1 MYDIDGY
8 GEMITDCVR
17 MRAYTEAL
25 RACISPDSVV
35 LDLGTGAGILA
46 FIACRLGARRVHAI
60 EPSPIIEVAREIA
73 SANGMAEV
81 IDFHQGLSTETS
93 LPERVDV
100 IVSDL
105 RGVLPLHEGHL
116 PAIIDARRRFLKAG
130 GVLIPRADRLWAAIV
145 ESPELHR
152 RVASPWLE
160 NAHALDMS
168 AGASLAANTWRKAR
182 VGPEQLVSEP
192 VLCGVLDYGNLES
205 SDFHAEIAFIVARSA
220 PAHGFCLWFDADL
233 APAVGFSNAPGEP
246 ELIYGSAHF
255 RWPRALQ
262 LAQGDRVSLR
272 LDARLVAGKYVW
284 TWETVVQGQAA
295 PAPARLRQSTFYGKP
310 MTADSL
316 RRKAES
322 HVPQL
327 GEPGE
332 IDRFVLERMSQR
344 VTLGEIARDLVRRFP
359 SRFGDWRDALRHVG
373 DLSSRYGA

>member
-8 GEMITDCVR
+8 GEMITDRVR
-17 MRAYTEAL
+17 MKAYAEAL
-25 RACISPDSVV
+25 RACIRPDSVV

-46 FIACRLGARRVHAI
+46 LIACRLGARRVHAI
-60 EPSPIIEVAREIA
+60 EPSPIIQLAREIA
-73 SANGMAEV
+73 SANGMTER
-81 IDFHQGLSTETS
+81 IDFHQGLSTEMS

-116 PAIIDARRRFLKAG
+116 PAIIDARRRFLSPG

-152 RVASPWLE
+152 RVTSPWFE
-160 NAHALDMS
+160 NDQSLDMG
-168 AGASLAANTWRKAR
+168 AGATLAANIWRKAR

-192 VLCGVLDYGNLES
+192 VLCGVLDYANLES
-205 SDFHAEIAFIVARSA
+205 SDFQAEIAFVVARSA
-220 PAHGFCLWFDADL
+220 PAHGFCLWFDAEL
-233 APAVGFSNAPGEP
+233 APGVGFSNAPGEP

-255 RWPRALQ
+255 RWPRELQ
-262 LAQGDRVSLR
+262 LAAGERVTLR
-272 LDARLVAGKYVW
+272 LDARLVAEKYVW
-284 TWETVVQGQAA
+284 AWETVVEGKAH
-295 PAPARLRQSTFYGKP
+295 PATRFRQSTFYGKP
-310 MTADSL
+310 MTVESL
-316 RRKAES
+316 RRKAEG

-332 IDRFVLERMSQR
+332 VDRFVLERMLQR
-344 VTLGEIARDLVRRFP
+344 ATLGEISRDLARRFP
-359 SRFGDWRDALRHVG
+359 SRFADWRDALRHVG